1 MYIDKFDFLETLI
14 REEFPENQEKVIVCT
29 LILTSTFNNLNS
41 FIQTEEEI
49 EKLMIKED
57 LSQVQ
62 KGVLILKK
70 GQEIQKKAVR
80 DLLSRNIFMNKFVE
94 IGHLELRQI
103 HA

>member
-1 MYIDKFDFLETLI
+1 
-14 REEFPENQEKVIVCT
+14 
-29 LILTSTFNNLNS
+29 
-41 FIQTEEEI
+41 
-49 EKLMIKED
+49 MIKED